1 MKRNDLTGAII
12 ATVCFDLSVFV
23 MMEPVRDEQWLENFV
38 LFLLLESSGMVGCHY
53 VVVMT

>member
-12 ATVCFDLSVFV
+12 VTVCFDLSVFV